1 MKSYTSILEETL
13 EEELFMS
20 NLNTLRIEID
30 KKYKIK
36 NNYTSE
42 GVAARSF
49 KASGVGFSS
58 RESLT
63 ENSVVDSLLES
74 GKNIIKPY
82 IEGEKKIVKKKFDKI
97 KETIIF
103 RDKKDEVSER
113 ILQEITKDI
122 ECAGIKVNKIIYQN
136 TNLDYKIINT
146 TIDDIIEGNR
156 NTCNIEI
163 ILEND
168 GRKEHVVVDLPQ
180 SEFCKE
186 KVLSCIH
193 SLKYKYNNN
202 LKYNADKQY
211 NLIFNSTI
219 FGYICFVFSYLIS
232 GECLVTNK
240 DFYEFIKDKKIK
252 DTVRIIENSNL
263 NKRLDCKYDM
273 EGNLRIPYEIFSKGT
288 LINAFTNSSS
298 SKELGCINTSIPC
311 FREDIKSYPT
321 SVATSV
327 EIERGN
333 DSQIIESLNEISED
347 YFMIDE
353 IVGGEA
359 GINPCNGEINL
370 VCSGY
375 IHNGYQRGEKLKI
388 YIQTSILELFN
399 NIISMTSEKYYF
411 SDCLILTP
419 FVLVEN
425 IRYRKNIRMKG

>member
-82 IEGEKKIVKKKFDKI
+82 IEGRKKIVKKKFDKI

-298 SKELGCINTSIPC
+298 SKELGCINTASC

-425 IRYRKNIRMKG
+425 IRYRKI

>member
-186 KVLSCIH
+186 RVLSCIH

-298 SKELGCINTSIPC
+298 SKELGCINTASC

-425 IRYRKNIRMKG
+425 IRYRKI

>member
-122 ECAGIKVNKIIYQN
+122 ECASIKVNKIIYQN

-298 SKELGCINTSIPC
+298 SKELGCINTASC

-425 IRYRKNIRMKG
+425 IRYRKI

>member
-298 SKELGCINTSIPC
+298 SKE
-311 FREDIKSYPT
+311 
-321 SVATSV
+321 
-327 EIERGN
+327 
-333 DSQIIESLNEISED
+333 
-347 YFMIDE
+347 
-353 IVGGEA
+353 
-359 GINPCNGEINL
+359 
-370 VCSGY
+370 
-375 IHNGYQRGEKLKI
+375 
-388 YIQTSILELFN
+388 
-399 NIISMTSEKYYF
+399 
-411 SDCLILTP
+411 
-419 FVLVEN
+419 
-425 IRYRKNIRMKG
+425 

>member
-136 TNLDYKIINT
+136 TNLDYKIIK
-146 TIDDIIEGNR
+146 GNR

-298 SKELGCINTSIPC
+298 SKELGCINTASC

-425 IRYRKNIRMKG
+425 IRYRKI

>member
-288 LINAFTNSSS
+288 LINAFTNSSR
-298 SKELGCINTSIPC
+298 SKELGCINTASC

-425 IRYRKNIRMKG
+425 IRYRKI

>member
-263 NKRLDCKYDM
+263 NKRLDCKYGM

-298 SKELGCINTSIPC
+298 SKELGCINTASC

-347 YFMIDE
+347 SFMIDE

-425 IRYRKNIRMKG
+425 IRYRKI

>member
-180 SEFCKE
+180 SEFCEE

-252 DTVRIIENSNL
+252 DTVRIIEN
-263 NKRLDCKYDM
+263 
-273 EGNLRIPYEIFSKGT
+273 
-288 LINAFTNSSS
+288 
-298 SKELGCINTSIPC
+298 
-311 FREDIKSYPT
+311 
-321 SVATSV
+321 
-327 EIERGN
+327 
-333 DSQIIESLNEISED
+333 
-347 YFMIDE
+347 
-353 IVGGEA
+353 
-359 GINPCNGEINL
+359 
-370 VCSGY
+370 
-375 IHNGYQRGEKLKI
+375 
-388 YIQTSILELFN
+388 
-399 NIISMTSEKYYF
+399 
-411 SDCLILTP
+411 
-419 FVLVEN
+419 
-425 IRYRKNIRMKG
+425 

>member
-298 SKELGCINTSIPC
+298 SKELGCINTASC

-353 IVGGEA
+353 IVGGEE

-425 IRYRKNIRMKG
+425 IRYRKI

>member
-263 NKRLDCKYDM
+263 NKRLDCKYDI
-273 EGNLRIPYEIFSKGT
+273 EGNVRIPYEIFSKGT

-298 SKELGCINTSIPC
+298 SKELGCINTASC

-375 IHNGYQRGEKLKI
+375 IHN
-388 YIQTSILELFN
+388 
-399 NIISMTSEKYYF
+399 
-411 SDCLILTP
+411 
-419 FVLVEN
+419 
-425 IRYRKNIRMKG
+425 

>member
-97 KETIIF
+97 KETILF

-298 SKELGCINTSIPC
+298 SKELGCINTASC

-425 IRYRKNIRMKG
+425 IRYRKI